1 MHGRK
6 KLAGDLANLPLGQ
19 LLRLVEAAGTT
30 GRLTVES
37 GTERVELAIVT
48 GRVSRP
54 DALMLRSVSRLL
66 HAGSGRFRLET
77 DPEVVIEGT
86 TVPLSVLEELAE
98 NAGERAALSSDLGV
112 DELIEASLIAEDPVE
127 SPPIHHLPP
136 IVSDDP
142 LEALVEELR
151 DAAPEDL
158 DLAQIGVVAADPRLW
173 RGTVEARWRER
184 GWELRL
190 LAGPDAP
197 LDGVDLVV
205 VHHQLSITRVGSE
218 DDWLRLVR
226 RARSP
231 ETGVAVVWVGPMA
244 DSRWVAR
251 LVHAG
256 VDFLLP
262 PPAGD
267 IGEPAERF
275 HEVLAMVVERLI
287 ERRRHE
293 EGGLGEPLV
302 ELAGALF
309 SGAAPEDAVAAVLQ
323 LASRV
328 LRRAGIV
335 RVEPTVFRCWAG
347 FGYPLAEG
355 VRVLPRGIAI
365 LERAVRGQGPV
376 ASIET
381 PGQGRRQLARLMG
394 VETLPDTTCIV
405 PLEARGRTVA
415 VLVGDREGEPLDR
428 LGEIVGLAPRLGL
441 LLEGALEPRDTG
453 SP

>member
-1 MHGRK
+1 MTGQK

-19 LLRLVEAAGTT
+19 LLRLVEAAAAT

-37 GTERVELAIVT
+37 GAERVALSIVD
-48 GRVSRP
+48 GRAARP
-54 DALMLRSVSRLL
+54 DALTLRSVSRLL
-66 HAGSGRFRLET
+66 RAGSGRFRLET
-77 DPEVVIEGT
+77 DPEVVIEGAG
-86 TVPLSVLEELAE
+86 VPLSVLEELAQ

-112 DELIEASLIAEDPVE
+112 DELIEASLIAEEPME
-127 SPPIHHLPP
+127 APPIHHLPP

-142 LEALVEELR
+142 LETLVEELR

-173 RGTVEARWRER
+173 RGPVEGRWRER

-190 LAGPDAP
+190 LPGPDAP
-197 LDGVDLVV
+197 LDGVDLLV

-218 DDWLRLVR
+218 EDWLGLVQ
-226 RARSP
+226 RARAP
-231 ETGVAVVWVGPMA
+231 EAGVPVVWVGPMA

-251 LVHAG
+251 LVKAG

-262 PPAGD
+262 PPTGD

-275 HEVLAMVVERLI
+275 HEVLAIVVERLF

-302 ELAGALF
+302 ELAEALF

-323 LASRV
+323 LSSRV

-335 RVEPTVFRCWAG
+335 RVESTVFRCWAG
-347 FGYPLAEG
+347 FGYPLEGG
-355 VRVLPRGIAI
+355 VRVLPRGIAV
-365 LERAVRGQGPV
+365 LERVVRGQGPV
-376 ASIET
+376 TSIED

-394 VETLPDTTCIV
+394 VEALPDATCVV

-415 VLVGDREGEPLDR
+415 LLVGDREGEPLDR
-428 LGEIVGLAPRLGL
+428 LGEIVVLAPRLGL
-441 LLEGALEPRDTG
+441 LLEGSGDRME
-453 SP
+453 